1 MKPKGRPKGS
11 TRGRTT
17 TTRSISL
24 PPEVWAAIDAA
35 RGSTPRGKY
44 ILQHLPI

>member
-24 PPEVWAAIDAA
+24 PPDVWQRIDKL
-35 RGSTPRGKY
+35 RGTMPRGKY
-44 ILQHLPI
+44 IATLLP